1 MIPLV
6 IPKTKGCRQVNKE
19 VNLTKRIKTS
29 QGLRFCPVVIS
40 PNGRVKPDYV
50 LIGGKE
56 QRHPEGAYYLEWY
69 EGGKRIRQ
77 SVGKDAGVASVRRH
91 RQQQIL
97 GSKAAGIKL
106 VDEGQDAGL
115 SLAVA
120 VASYLE
126 DIRISKKPK
135 TYAAY
140 KTALEYFLESCNKP
154 RVMEIER
161 QDLLRFSAFLR
172 DVKKLQPR
180 TVYNKFENVMSFL
193 KANNIRGLASKN
205 DWPRYVEDEPE
216 IYERE
221 DLDRFFAACEE
232 TERLWFEFFLMT
244 GMREQEAMHT
254 TWADLN
260 LNRGVVN
267 VRYKREYGFSPKA
280 YKGREIPIPNKLVQA
295 LKKWKAKGDPTC
307 PLLFPTTGGKPKLD
321 FLDTCKAIALRAK
334 LNPDN
339 FWLHKF
345 RATFATWALW
355 GGVDLRTVQ
364 QWMGHSD
371 MESTMRYL
379 KPNRS
384 QAVREKVN
392 AMFG

>member
-1 MIPLV
+1 M
-6 IPKTKGCRQVNKE
+6 NKE
-19 VNLTKRIKTS
+19 VNLTKRVKTS

-40 PNGRVKPDYV
+40 ANGRVKPDYILV
-50 LIGGKE
+50 GGEE

-69 EGGKRIRQ
+69 EGSKRIRQ
-77 SVGKDAGVASVRRH
+77 SVGRDAGVASVRRH

-106 VDEGQDAGL
+106 VDEGQDGGL

-126 DIRISKKPK
+126 DVRISKKPK

-154 RVMEIER
+154 GVMEVER

-172 DVKKLQPR
+172 DIKKLQPR

-221 DLDRFFAACEE
+221 DLDKFFASCEE
-232 TERLWFEFFLMT
+232 DERLWFEFFLMT
-244 GMREQEAMHT
+244 GMREQEVMHT
-254 TWADLN
+254 TWAEIN
-260 LNRGVVN
+260 FNRGVVN

-280 YKGREIPIPNKLVQA
+280 YKGREIPVPNKLIHA
-295 LKKWKAKGDPTC
+295 LKRWKAKGDLAC
-307 PLLFPTTGGKPKLD
+307 PLLFPTAGGKPKLD
-321 FLDTCKAIALRAK
+321 FLDICKAIAQRAK
-334 LNPDN
+334 LNPDD

>member
-1 MIPLV
+1 L
-6 IPKTKGCRQVNKE
+6 PKGE
-19 VNLTKRIKTS
+19 VLQEECFS
-29 QGLRFCPVVIS
+29 
-40 PNGRVKPDYV
+40 
-50 LIGGKE
+50 
-56 QRHPEGAYYLEWY
+56 GA
-69 EGGKRIRQ
+69 
-77 SVGKDAGVASVRRH
+77 KDGDDPAE
-91 RQQQIL
+91 QIL
-97 GSKAAGIKL
+97 KARKHQGIIAKSKPGRYASK
-106 VDEGQDAGL
+106 
-115 SLAVA
+115 SLILRTRGVLA
-120 VASYLE
+120 
-126 DIRISKKPK
+126 RH

-140 KTALEYFLESCNKP
+140 KKALEYFLESCNKT
-154 RVMEIER
+154 RVTQIER

-193 KANNIRGLASKN
+193 KANHIGGLASKN

-221 DLDRFFAACEE
+221 DLDRFFAACDED
-232 TERLWFEFFLMT
+232 ERLWFEFFLMT

-254 TWADLN
+254 TWPDIN
-260 LNRGVVN
+260 LNRGVVT

-280 YKGREIPIPNKLVQA
+280 YKGREIPIPNKLVKV
-295 LKKWKAKGDPTC
+295 LKKWKANSDPGC
-307 PLLFPTTGGKPKLD
+307 PLLFSTGGGKPKLD
-321 FLDTCKAIALRAK
+321 FLDACKMVAQRAK
-334 LNPDN
+334 LNPDD

-364 QWMGHSD
+364 LWMGHSD

>member
-1 MIPLV
+1 
-6 IPKTKGCRQVNKE
+6 VNKE
-19 VNLTKRIKTS
+19 VNLTKRVKTP

-40 PNGRVKPDYV
+40 ANGRVKPDYI
-50 LIGGKE
+50 LIGGKQ
-56 QRHPEGAYYLEWY
+56 QRHPEGAYYLEWR
-69 EGGKRIRQ
+69 EGGKRVRQ
-77 SVGKDAGVASVRRH
+77 SVGRDAAAAAARRH

-106 VDEGQDAGL
+106 VDEDHDDGL
-115 SLAVA
+115 SLAEA
-120 VASYLE
+120 VAGYLE
-126 DIRISKKPK
+126 DVRISKKPK

-140 KTALEYFLESCNKP
+140 KKALEYFLESCNKT
-154 RVMEIER
+154 RVTGIER

-193 KANNIRGLASKN
+193 KANRIGGLAGKN

-221 DLDRFFAACEE
+221 DLDKFFAACDED
-232 TERLWFEFFLMT
+232 ERLWFEFFLMT
-244 GMREQEAMHT
+244 GMREQEVMHT
-254 TWADLN
+254 TWPDLN
-260 LNRGVVN
+260 LNRGVVG

-280 YKGREIPIPNKLVQA
+280 YKGREIPIPNKLVKA
-295 LKKWKAKGDPTC
+295 LKKWKANCDPGC
-307 PLLFPTTGGKPKLD
+307 SLLFSTAGGKPKLD
-321 FLDTCKAIALRAK
+321 FLDACKMIAQRAK
-334 LNPDN
+334 LNPDD

-364 QWMGHSD
+364 LWMGHSD

>member
-1 MIPLV
+1 MN
-6 IPKTKGCRQVNKE
+6 RE
-19 VNLTKRIKTS
+19 VNLTKRVKTS
-29 QGLRFCPVVIS
+29 QGRRFCPVVIS
-40 PNGRVKPDYV
+40 ANGRVTPDYV
-50 LIGGKE
+50 RIDGKE
-56 QRHPEGAYYLEWY
+56 QRHPEGAYYLEWRD
-69 EGGKRIRQ
+69 GARRIRQ
-77 SVGKDAGVASVRRH
+77 SVGKDAGVAAARRH

-97 GSKAAGIKL
+97 SSKAAGIKL
-106 VDEGQDAGL
+106 ADEGQADGL
-115 SLAVA
+115 SLADA
-120 VASYLE
+120 VAGYLD
-126 DIRISKKPK
+126 DIRISKKRK
-135 TYAAY
+135 THAAY
-140 KTALEYFLESCNKP
+140 RTALEYFLESCNKP
-154 RVMEIER
+154 RVAEVER

-193 KANNIRGLASKN
+193 KANDVRGLASKN

-221 DLDRFFAACEE
+221 DLDEFFAACNQD
-232 TERLWFEFFLMT
+232 ERLWFEFFLMT
-244 GMREQEAMHT
+244 GMREQEVMHT
-254 TWADLN
+254 TWAELN

-280 YKGREIPIPNKLVQA
+280 YKGREIPIPNRLVQA
-295 LKKWKAKGDPTC
+295 LKKWRTKSDPLC
-307 PLLFPTTGGKPKLD
+307 PLLFATAGGKPKLD
-321 FLDTCKAIALRAK
+321 FLDTCKMIAQRAK
-334 LNPDN
+334 LNPDD

>member
-6 IPKTKGCRQVNKE
+6 IPKSKGRRQVNRE

-40 PNGRVKPDYV
+40 ANGLVKPDYV
-50 LIGGKE
+50 LVAGKE

-69 EGGKRIRQ
+69 EGGKRVRQ
-77 SVGKDAGVASVRRH
+77 SVGKDASVAAGRRH

-97 GSKAAGIKL
+97 ASKAAGIKL
-106 VDEGQDAGL
+106 ADDGRTDGL
-115 SLAVA
+115 SLADA
-120 VASYLE
+120 VVSYLE

-140 KTALEYFLESCNKP
+140 KTALEYFLESCNKS
-154 RVMEIER
+154 RIAEIDR

-172 DVKKLQPR
+172 DVRKLQPR

-193 KANNIRGLASKN
+193 KANDIRGLAGKN
-205 DWPRYVEDEPE
+205 DWPKYVEDELQV
-216 IYERE
+216 YERE
-221 DLDRFFAACEE
+221 ELEKFFAACEE
-232 TERLWFEFFLMT
+232 HERQWFEFFLMT
-244 GMREQEAMHT
+244 GMREQEVMHS
-254 TWADLN
+254 TWAELN
-260 LNRGVVN
+260 MNRGVIN
-267 VRYKREYGFSPKA
+267 VRYKPDYGFSPKA

-295 LKKWKAKGDPTC
+295 LKKWKAKSDPHC
-307 PLLFPTTGGKPKLD
+307 PLLFPTAGCKPKLD
-321 FLDTCKAIALRAK
+321 FLDACKVVAKRAK
-334 LNPDN
+334 LNPDD

-345 RATFATWALW
+345 RATFATWSLW
-355 GGVDLRTVQ
+355 AGVDLRTVQ

-384 QAVREKVN
+384 QAIREKVN
-392 AMFG
+392 AIFR